1 MSGVYIKGMQMP
13 KGCKDCDL
21 VLDLRAS
28 MLCPISGE
36 FVDFEDTPETVDC
49 PLIPVPDHGR
59 LIDVDAFIKQQTE
72 QICKNCDRRRGM
84 KDGKLTKRFVYAIG
98 DAPCRACGTGDMLD
112 YVDDAP
118 VIIPADK
125 EADT

>member
-36 FVDFEDTPETVDC
+36 FVDFEDTPETVEC

-59 LIDVDAFIKQQTE
+59 LIDADALITTFCEWGTRLERGRKLVITMSEGKQAIVDI
-72 QICKNCDRRRGM
+72 I
-84 KDGKLTKRFVYAIG
+84 
-98 DAPCRACGTGDMLD
+98 
-112 YVDDAP
+112 DDAP
-118 VIIPADK
+118 TIIPADK
-125 EADT
+125 EGEK